1 MRRIP
6 ALVGLPL
13 MLLIAACAQPGAAP
27 AGAGATPDHRS
38 EAFEQRATEVAE
50 AWRTAVGRDKWQK
63 GYVPL
68 QDPTVLPADP
78 GFTED
83 RKHAFLAGWYRDGV
97 PLPATKPADGTVR
110 FPDGTLTVPLLS
122 AAEAYRQL
130 DQGDPPPCAAARP
143 AAPVPSQSAA
153 SGSVSSAPNSACIPL
168 TVTGVKLGSVTVRT
182 SRGDAAVPAWLFTIE
197 ELAAPIAR
205 LAVAPAAITP
215 VPAASLSA
223 PQLPEGF
230 VTAQD
235 LTGVD
240 GAKLSYRLGVG
251 ACDKEIE
258 PLVHESDDVIVVGGA
273 VRRSDEPC
281 TMQLLLHPVTV
292 TLDRPVGARPV
303 LDAGSG
309 QPLLLTTVR

>member
-1 MRRIP
+1 MRRIS

-13 MLLIAACAQPGAAP
+13 MLLIAACAEPGASGP
-27 AGAGATPDHRS
+27 AGAGARPDQRS
-38 EAFEQRATEVAE
+38 DAFEQRATEVAE
-50 AWRTAVGRDKWQK
+50 AWRAAVGPGKWQQ
-63 GYVPL
+63 GYVPM
-68 QDPTVLPADP
+68 QNATVLPADP

-83 RKHAFLAGWYRDGV
+83 TKHAFAAGWYRDGI

-110 FPDGTLTVPLLS
+110 FPDGTLSVPLVS
-122 AAEAYRQL
+122 AKDAYREL
-130 DQGDPPPCAAARP
+130 DQGDPPPCARP
-143 AAPVPSQSAA
+143 AAPAPSGGAA
-153 SGSVSSAPNSACIPL
+153 SGSVSSTPSSACIPL
-168 TVTGVKLGSVTVRT
+168 TVTGVKLGSATVRT
-182 SRGDAAVPAWLFTIE
+182 SRGDASVPAWLFTIE
-197 ELAAPIAR
+197 ELKAPIAR
-205 LAVAPAAITP
+205 LAVAPAAIAPMPT
-215 VPAASLSA
+215 ASAPA

-230 VTAQD
+230 VSAQD

-258 PLVHESDDVIVVGGA
+258 PLVQESDDVIVVGGA
-273 VRRSDEPC
+273 VSRSDQPC

-292 TLDRPVGARPV
+292 TLDRPLGARPV